1 MICPKCGS
9 ENKESNKFC
18 EECGC
23 DLRLYKQNSGNNQ
36 SKCFYQ
42 ESYDSYRGEGNY
54 NFDRSSCQN
63 DRMNNRNVVNNGNR
77 TDGPSTI
84 GIVALVLA
92 IIPCTFVLGIVLA
105 GIDLAVRD
113 GKNKLMS
120 KIALGIGGAWFF
132 MGAVSSCASKIV
144 GMLDSGNDNQSYY
157 SSLTDDAYV
166 ISDEKS
172 YCGMQYDS
180 VIDELELTGFT
191 DISEVRIE
199 DLSKESSMSDG
210 TVESVLIDG
219 KGEFHA
225 GDKFAKESSVVVTY
239 HIIPRVGIPISSG
252 EIQDVKYTDLAA
264 MFEDAGFPNV
274 VIKEEYDLDPDETDK
289 RWVNEVSV
297 DNDSSFEVNEEVPFD
312 SDVVITCHFPYEK
325 YTVKVKVEFVKNL
338 IFSKYDVDLLI
349 DDEKLETL
357 KHGTDAEYEYRFVEG
372 EYVIKFAEADIPDNY
387 GEATVKVD
395 SDIEITYKISTHYD
409 RVDVEEKFIKHLNP
423 MRGDEIKITGTEY
436 SFRNSEFADVAG
448 ELDSIGFTNIYMNP
462 IYDLEADADNAGLV
476 SALTIDGS
484 ADYIRGDIFNEDV
497 EIVITYH
504 MLAEDEPTPTPEP
517 TPTTEPAPTHEPTVT
532 PTPSDEKP
540 TATPTPTSAP
550 TSTPTPQPTATATP
564 TSAPKSGAVYYSTN
578 DEDSVKKGNK
588 GVYAYRDKGGIYRNY
603 YVIDFDKGYVYHFT
617 DESGNEYCD
626 RIKMTSGDLNSV
638 LIITYH
644 DGGTSW
650 TEGLHFK
657 YKDHPDHLILQDYWG
672 SEWDYYP
679 TDLDDALKLKNGM
692 TVYDY

>member
-23 DLRLYKQNSGNNQ
+23 DLRQYRQNFCNDQ
-36 SKCFYQ
+36 SKGFYQ
-42 ESYDSYRGEGNY
+42 
-54 NFDRSSCQN
+54 
-63 DRMNNRNVVNNGNR
+63 DRMNNRNAVNNGNR
-77 TDGPSTI
+77 TDGPSTM

-92 IIPCTFVLGIVLA
+92 IIPCTFVFGIVLA
-105 GIDLAVRD
+105 GIDLALRD

-132 MGAVSSCASKIV
+132 MGAVSSCASRIV
-144 GMLDSGNDNQSYY
+144 DVFASRNDNQSYY
-157 SSLTDDAYV
+157 SSFTDDACV

-180 VIDELELTGFT
+180 VLDELELAGFT
-191 DISEVRIE
+191 NISEVKIE

-225 GDKFAKESSVVVTY
+225 GDKFAKDSSVVVTY
-239 HIIPRVGIPISSG
+239 HIIPRADIPISSG
-252 EIQDVKYTDLAA
+252 EIQDVKYTDLAV
-264 MFEDAGFPNV
+264 MFEDAGFHNV
-274 VIKEEYDLDPDETDK
+274 TIKEEYDLDPDETDK
-289 RWVNEVSV
+289 RYVNEVTV

-338 IFSKYDVDLLI
+338 IFSRYDVDLLI

-372 EYVIKFAEADIPDNY
+372 EYVIRFAEADIPDNY

-423 MRGDEIKITGTEY
+423 LRGDEIKITGTEY
-436 SFRNSEFADVAG
+436 SFRNRVFTDVAG
-448 ELDSIGFTNIYMNP
+448 ELDSMGFTNIYMNP
-462 IYDLEADADNAGLV
+462 VYDLETDADNAGLV
-476 SALTIDGS
+476 SGLTIDGS
-484 ADYIRGDIFNEDV
+484 TDYIRGDIFNEDA

-517 TPTTEPAPTHEPTVT
+517 TAT
-532 PTPSDEKP
+532 PTPSAEEP
-540 TATPTPTSAP
+540 TAMPTPTPTSAP
-550 TSTPTPQPTATATP
+550 TSTPTPTATTTPKPTATATSTP

-588 GVYAYRDKGGIYRNY
+588 GVYAYRDKGGTYRNY

-672 SEWDYYP
+672 AEWDYYP